1 MRITAVD
8 QDKAVSKPLFIMT
21 ELSRKAVHTILG
33 KLTIGSLVLEEQGQ
47 VIHFG
52 NKSDT
57 TVTASIQ
64 VKDPAAYLAV
74 LKDGSTGAGEA
85 YMLGQWE

>member
-8 QDKAVSKPLFIMT
+8 QDKALSRPFFNMT
-21 ELSRKAVHTILG
+21 ELSRKAVHSILG
-33 KLTIGSLVLEEQGQ
+33 KLTIGTLVLEEQGQ
-47 VIHFG
+47 VMHFG
-52 NKSDT
+52 NKADT

-74 LKDGSTGAGEA
+74 F
-85 YMLGQWE
+85 